1 MNKFFLFHLAQAINQ
16 NANIRFS
23 KVDTDNYL
31 TFKFVELMAAIK
43 KDSEP
48 LDNLSSQQIEDIVRS
63 NEILDQENE
72 RLIKE
77 EEIEAQRFSKTKST
91 KRLLRRLRR
100 SPLEVINRSLFF
112 VFIGSFIFSFVSVYS
127 INKLW
132 FIFYV
137 ISAFSCVLYTPN
149 RQALKELI
157 AAWPNIEDL
166 LKKRSLWK

>member
-1 MNKFFLFHLAQAINQ
+1 
-16 NANIRFS
+16 
-23 KVDTDNYL
+23 
-31 TFKFVELMAAIK
+31 MAAIK

-48 LDNLSSQQIEDIVRS
+48 LDNLSSQEIEDIVRS

-72 RLIKE
+72 RLIKEEE

-132 FIFYV
+132 FVF
-137 ISAFSCVLYTPN
+137 
-149 RQALKELI
+149 
-157 AAWPNIEDL
+157 
-166 LKKRSLWK
+166 

>member
-1 MNKFFLFHLAQAINQ
+1 
-16 NANIRFS
+16 
-23 KVDTDNYL
+23 
-31 TFKFVELMAAIK
+31 MAAINK
-43 KDSEP
+43 ESEP
-48 LDNLSSQQIEDIVRS
+48 LDNLSSQEIEEIVRS

-72 RLIKE
+72 KIIKE
-77 EEIEAQRFSKTKST
+77 EEIEAKRFSKKKTT

-112 VFIGSFIFSFVSVYS
+112 VFIGSFIFSFVSVFS
-127 INKLW
+127 INRWW

-137 ISAFSCVLYTPN
+137 LSAFSCVLYTPN

-166 LKKRSLWK
+166 LKNRSLWK

>member
-1 MNKFFLFHLAQAINQ
+1 
-16 NANIRFS
+16 
-23 KVDTDNYL
+23 
-31 TFKFVELMAAIK
+31 MAAIK

-48 LDNLSSQQIEDIVRS
+48 LDNLSSQEIEDIVRS
-63 NEILDQENE
+63 NEIFDQENE

-91 KRLLRRLRR
+91 KSLLRRLRR

-112 VFIGSFIFSFVSVYS
+112 VFIGGFIFSFVSVYS

>member
-1 MNKFFLFHLAQAINQ
+1 
-16 NANIRFS
+16 
-23 KVDTDNYL
+23 
-31 TFKFVELMAAIK
+31 MAAIK

-48 LDNLSSQQIEDIVRS
+48 LDNLSSQEIEDIVRS

-72 RLIKE
+72 RLIKEE

-112 VFIGSFIFSFVSVYS
+112 VFISSFIFSFVSVYS
-127 INKLW
+127 INKWW
-132 FIFYV
+132 FLFYV
-137 ISAFSCVLYTPN
+137 ISAFSCILYTPN

>member
-1 MNKFFLFHLAQAINQ
+1 
-16 NANIRFS
+16 
-23 KVDTDNYL
+23 
-31 TFKFVELMAAIK
+31 MAAIK

-48 LDNLSSQQIEDIVRS
+48 LDNLSSQEIEDIVRS

-72 RLIKE
+72 RLIKEE

-132 FIFYV
+132 FVFYV

>member
-1 MNKFFLFHLAQAINQ
+1 
-16 NANIRFS
+16 
-23 KVDTDNYL
+23 
-31 TFKFVELMAAIK
+31 MAAIK
-43 KDSEP
+43 NDSEP
-48 LDNLSSQQIEDIVRS
+48 LDNFSSQEIEDIVRS
-63 NEILDQENE
+63 NEILDKESE

-77 EEIEAQRFSKTKST
+77 EEIEAQRFLKTKST
-91 KRLLRRLRR
+91 RRLFRRLRR

-166 LKKRSLWK
+166 LKKRSLRK

>member
-1 MNKFFLFHLAQAINQ
+1 
-16 NANIRFS
+16 
-23 KVDTDNYL
+23 
-31 TFKFVELMAAIK
+31 MAVAK

-72 RLIKE
+72 KLIRE
-77 EEIEAQRFSKTKST
+77 EEIEAQRFSKTKTT
-91 KRLLRRLRR
+91 KGFLRRLRR

-132 FIFYV
+132 FIFYI

-166 LKKRSLWK
+166 IKKRSLWK

>member
-1 MNKFFLFHLAQAINQ
+1 
-16 NANIRFS
+16 
-23 KVDTDNYL
+23 
-31 TFKFVELMAAIK
+31 MATIK
-43 KDSEP
+43 KGSEP
-48 LDNLSSQQIEDIVRS
+48 LDNLSSDEIEDIVRS
-63 NEILDQENE
+63 NDALDQENARYIE
-72 RLIKE
+72 E
-77 EEIEAQRFSKTKST
+77 EEIEAERFSKKQST

-112 VFIGSFIFSFVSVYS
+112 VFIGSFIFSFISVYS

-166 LKKRSLWK
+166 IKKRSLWK

>member
-1 MNKFFLFHLAQAINQ
+1 
-16 NANIRFS
+16 
-23 KVDTDNYL
+23 
-31 TFKFVELMAAIK
+31 MAAIK

-48 LDNLSSQQIEDIVRS
+48 LDNLSSQEIEDIVRS

-77 EEIEAQRFSKTKST
+77 AELEAQRFSKTKST

-137 ISAFSCVLYTPN
+137 ISAFSCVIYTPN

>member
-1 MNKFFLFHLAQAINQ
+1 
-16 NANIRFS
+16 
-23 KVDTDNYL
+23 
-31 TFKFVELMAAIK
+31 MAAIK

-48 LDNLSSQQIEDIVRS
+48 LDNLSSQEIEDIVRS

-72 RLIKE
+72 RLIK

-132 FIFYV
+132 FVFYV

>member
-1 MNKFFLFHLAQAINQ
+1 
-16 NANIRFS
+16 
-23 KVDTDNYL
+23 
-31 TFKFVELMAAIK
+31 MAAIK
-43 KDSEP
+43 KNSEP
-48 LDNLSSQQIEDIVRS
+48 LDNLSSKEIEDIVRS

-72 RLIKE
+72 KLIKE
-77 EEIEAQRFSKTKST
+77 EEIEAQRFSKAKSR
-91 KRLLRRLRR
+91 KGLLRRLRR

-132 FIFYV
+132 FVFYI

>member
-1 MNKFFLFHLAQAINQ
+1 
-16 NANIRFS
+16 
-23 KVDTDNYL
+23 
-31 TFKFVELMAAIK
+31 MAAINK
-43 KDSEP
+43 ESEP
-48 LDNLSSQQIEDIVRS
+48 LDNLSSQEIEEIVRS

-72 RLIKE
+72 RIIKE
-77 EEIEAQRFSKTKST
+77 EEIEAKRFSKKKTT

-112 VFIGSFIFSFVSVYS
+112 VFIGSFIFSFVSVFS
-127 INKLW
+127 INRWW

-166 LKKRSLWK
+166 LKNRSLWK

>member
-1 MNKFFLFHLAQAINQ
+1 
-16 NANIRFS
+16 
-23 KVDTDNYL
+23 
-31 TFKFVELMAAIK
+31 MAAIK

-48 LDNLSSQQIEDIVRS
+48 LDNLSSQEIEDIVRS
-63 NEILDQENE
+63 NEIFDQENE
-72 RLIKE
+72 RLLKE

-132 FIFYV
+132 FVFYV

>member
-1 MNKFFLFHLAQAINQ
+1 
-16 NANIRFS
+16 
-23 KVDTDNYL
+23 
-31 TFKFVELMAAIK
+31 MAAIK

-48 LDNLSSQQIEDIVRS
+48 LDNLSSQEIEDIVRS

-137 ISAFSCVLYTPN
+137 ISAFSCVLYTT
-149 RQALKELI
+149 
-157 AAWPNIEDL
+157 
-166 LKKRSLWK
+166 

>member
-1 MNKFFLFHLAQAINQ
+1 
-16 NANIRFS
+16 
-23 KVDTDNYL
+23 
-31 TFKFVELMAAIK
+31 MAAVK
-43 KDSEP
+43 KESEP
-48 LDNLSSQQIEDIVRS
+48 LDNLSSQEIELIVRS

-77 EEIEAQRFSKTKST
+77 EEIDAQRFSKTKST
-91 KRLLRRLRR
+91 KRFLRRLRR

-132 FIFYV
+132 FVFYV

-166 LKKRSLWK
+166 LKNRSLWR

>member
-1 MNKFFLFHLAQAINQ
+1 
-16 NANIRFS
+16 
-23 KVDTDNYL
+23 
-31 TFKFVELMAAIK
+31 MAAIK

-48 LDNLSSQQIEDIVRS
+48 LDNLSSQEIEDIVRS

-77 EEIEAQRFSKTKST
+77 QEIEDQRLSKTKST
-91 KRLLRRLRR
+91 NRLPRRLRR

>member
-1 MNKFFLFHLAQAINQ
+1 
-16 NANIRFS
+16 
-23 KVDTDNYL
+23 
-31 TFKFVELMAAIK
+31 MAAIK

-48 LDNLSSQQIEDIVRS
+48 LDNLSSQEIEDIVRS

-72 RLIKE
+72 RLLKE

-132 FIFYV
+132 FVFYV
-137 ISAFSCVLYTPN
+137 ISAFSCVSYTPN

>member
-1 MNKFFLFHLAQAINQ
+1 
-16 NANIRFS
+16 
-23 KVDTDNYL
+23 
-31 TFKFVELMAAIK
+31 MAAIK

-48 LDNLSSQQIEDIVRS
+48 LDNLSSQEIEDIVRS

-72 RLIKE
+72 RLLKE
-77 EEIEAQRFSKTKST
+77 EEIEAQRSLKTKSP
-91 KRLLRRLRR
+91 KKLLRRLRR

-112 VFIGSFIFSFVSVYS
+112 VFIGSFTFSFVSVYS

>member
-1 MNKFFLFHLAQAINQ
+1 
-16 NANIRFS
+16 
-23 KVDTDNYL
+23 
-31 TFKFVELMAAIK
+31 MATIK

-48 LDNLSSQQIEDIVRS
+48 LDNLSSQEIEDIVRS

-72 RLIKE
+72 KLIKEE

-127 INKLW
+127 INKSW
-132 FIFYV
+132 FVFYV

>member
-1 MNKFFLFHLAQAINQ
+1 M
-16 NANIRFS
+16 S
-23 KVDTDNYL
+23 T
-31 TFKFVELMAAIK
+31 IK
-43 KDSEP
+43 KESEP
-48 LDNLSSQQIEDIVRS
+48 LENLSS
-63 NEILDQENE
+63 
-72 RLIKE
+72 
-77 EEIEAQRFSKTKST
+77 EEIEAIVKSNDALDKENARILEEEKESQRFSKRQSS
-91 KRLLRRLRR
+91 KRLLRRLRK

-127 INKLW
+127 ISKWW

>member
-1 MNKFFLFHLAQAINQ
+1 M
-16 NANIRFS
+16 
-23 KVDTDNYL
+23 
-31 TFKFVELMAAIK
+31 EGIK
-43 KDSEP
+43 KESEP
-48 LDNLSSQQIEDIVRS
+48 LDNLSSKDIEDIVRS
-63 NEILDQENE
+63 NEILDEENE

-77 EEIEAQRFSKTKST
+77 EELDAQRFSKTKST
-91 KRLLRRLRR
+91 KRLLRRLSR

>member
-1 MNKFFLFHLAQAINQ
+1 
-16 NANIRFS
+16 
-23 KVDTDNYL
+23 
-31 TFKFVELMAAIK
+31 MAAIK

-48 LDNLSSQQIEDIVRS
+48 LDNLSSQEIEDIVRS

-77 EEIEAQRFSKTKST
+77 EEIETQRFSKTKST

-100 SPLEVINRSLFF
+100 SPLEVINRSLFI

-127 INKLW
+127 INKSW
-132 FIFYV
+132 FVFYV

>member
-1 MNKFFLFHLAQAINQ
+1 
-16 NANIRFS
+16 
-23 KVDTDNYL
+23 
-31 TFKFVELMAAIK
+31 MATIK
-43 KDSEP
+43 KGSEP
-48 LDNLSSQQIEDIVRS
+48 LDNLSSDEIEDIVRS
-63 NEILDQENE
+63 NDALDQETK
-72 RLIKE
+72 RFLE
-77 EEIEAQRFSKTKST
+77 EEIIEAQKFSNKKST
-91 KRLLRRLRR
+91 KRFLRRLTR

>member
-1 MNKFFLFHLAQAINQ
+1 
-16 NANIRFS
+16 
-23 KVDTDNYL
+23 
-31 TFKFVELMAAIK
+31 MAAIK

-48 LDNLSSQQIEDIVRS
+48 LDNLSSQEIEDIVRS

-72 RLIKE
+72 RLLKE

-112 VFIGSFIFSFVSVYS
+112 VFIGSFIFSFVSFYS

-166 LKKRSLWK
+166 LKNRSLWK

>member
-1 MNKFFLFHLAQAINQ
+1 
-16 NANIRFS
+16 
-23 KVDTDNYL
+23 
-31 TFKFVELMAAIK
+31 MATIK
-43 KDSEP
+43 KRSEP
-48 LDNLSSQQIEDIVRS
+48 LDNLSTDEIEEIVRS
-63 NEILDQENE
+63 NDVLDKENARFIE
-72 RLIKE
+72 Q

-91 KRLLRRLRR
+91 KRLFRRLIR

-112 VFIGSFIFSFVSVYS
+112 VFIGSFVFSFVSVYS
-127 INKLW
+127 ISKWW

-166 LKKRSLWK
+166 LKNRSLWK

>member
-1 MNKFFLFHLAQAINQ
+1 
-16 NANIRFS
+16 
-23 KVDTDNYL
+23 
-31 TFKFVELMAAIK
+31 MAAIK
-43 KDSEP
+43 KESEP
-48 LDNLSSQQIEDIVRS
+48 LDNLSSQDIEEIVRS
-63 NEILDQENE
+63 NEIMDQENE
-72 RLIKE
+72 RILKE
-77 EEIEAQRFSKTKST
+77 EEIEAQRFSKKKST
-91 KRLLRRLRR
+91 KKILRRLTR
-100 SPLEVINRSLFF
+100 SPLEVVNRSLFF
-112 VFIGSFIFSFVSVYS
+112 VFIGSFIFSFVSVFS

>member
-1 MNKFFLFHLAQAINQ
+1 
-16 NANIRFS
+16 
-23 KVDTDNYL
+23 
-31 TFKFVELMAAIK
+31 MAAAK
-43 KDSEP
+43 KDKEP

-77 EEIEAQRFSKTKST
+77 EEIDAQRFSKTKST
-91 KRLLRRLRR
+91 KRFLRRLRR
-100 SPLEVINRSLFF
+100 SPLEVINRSFFF

-132 FIFYV
+132 FVVYV

-166 LKKRSLWK
+166 LKNRSLWK

>member
-1 MNKFFLFHLAQAINQ
+1 MTTKNKG
-16 NANIRFS
+16 
-23 KVDTDNYL
+23 
-31 TFKFVELMAAIK
+31 
-43 KDSEP
+43 SEP
-48 LDNLSSQQIEDIVRS
+48 LDNLSSDEIEDIVRS
-63 NEILDQENE
+63 NDALDQENAKF
-72 RLIKE
+72 IE
-77 EEIEAQRFSKTKST
+77 EEIESQRFSKTQST

-100 SPLEVINRSLFF
+100 SPLEVVNRSLFF

-127 INKLW
+127 INKWW
-132 FIFYV
+132 FIFYI